1 MRFDFRENPSVGRLI
16 LALLLLAA
24 IWVVG
29 AWVLPASA
37 ALTWLTRGGYWL
49 VLAAFVIW
57 IWALTRVLPVM
68 WRTLQWTP
76 ADRWCGGAIILAGT
90 MLLVHEPPGFKI
102 LMDEI
107 HLLGTSMAMHWERAV
122 FVPQRANDLQG
133 IFELMMGMVDKRPT
147 FFPFLLCSLHD
158 LTGYRPENAFVLNG
172 VLTFV
177 LLGLS
182 YLAGRALA
190 GWRGGL
196 VAVVAWT
203 ALPLLGQ
210 NASGGGFEI
219 LNVVMILVTALL
231 AGWYYRQRDDWS
243 LVALVFSGVLLA
255 QTRYES
261 PLFLAG
267 VAAMALLVWSEQKAV
282 QLPWLAAISP
292 VFLLPVPLLA
302 RVFEARPGSWELA
315 SKPGYT
321 DVFSPANIPA
331 NLSHALVFWFD
342 SGVEQ
347 PNAPIV
353 SALGLLAVVASAA
366 ILPRILRGWS
376 QQVAA
381 VKAGLVFGGAVLLHF
396 AVMMCYF
403 WGKFDDPIIHRLSL
417 PEHLVFA
424 LAPAFALV
432 LAPRREQ
439 WLNAALVVVVVA
451 LVAGGL
457 PGMAKQSATR
467 LYYPAL
473 DTAWRREFIRDW
485 PEKDFLFID
494 QDSTIWITHQVS
506 ATPVLQARNHPENI
520 AFNLRNRMFSGI
532 YVFQRFDI
540 DEKSGALTI
549 KPDDDLG
556 PAYELE
562 PIAERSFRLDQLSRI
577 SRVVAVNTKD
587 LGRIV
592 AGPILPGTQTK
603 LPSRDAR
610 ENALLGEWL
619 KKLP

>member
-1 MRFDFRENPSVGRLI
+1 MAF
-16 LALLLLAA
+16 LLLATV
-24 IWVVG
+24 WVVG
-29 AWVLPASA
+29 KWALSA
-37 ALTWLTRGGYWL
+37 DSAMALLTRAGYWL
-49 VLAAFVIW
+49 VLAAFVVW
-57 IWALTRVLPVM
+57 VWSLTKVLPAV
-68 WRTLQWTP
+68 WRSIQWTP
-76 ADRWCGGAIILAGT
+76 ADRWCAGGIVLAGT
-90 MLLVHEPPGFKI
+90 MLLIHEPPGFKI

-133 IFELMMGMVDKRPT
+133 VFELLIGMVDKRPN
-147 FFPFLLCSLHD
+147 FFPFLLCTVHD
-158 LTGYRPENAFVLNG
+158 LTGYRPENAFLLNG
-172 VLTFV
+172 VLTFT

-196 VAVVAWT
+196 VAVLAWT

-219 LNVVMILVTALL
+219 LNVVMILATALL
-231 AGWYYRQRDDWS
+231 AGWYYRQRDDWAM
-243 LVALVFSGVLLA
+243 VAMVFSGVLLA
-255 QTRYES
+255 QSRYES

-267 VAAMALLVWSEQKAV
+267 VAAVALLVWREQKTI
-282 QLPWLAAISP
+282 QLPWLASLSP
-292 VFLLPVPLLA
+292 AFLLPVPLLA

-315 SKPGYT
+315 SKPEFT
-321 DVFSPANIPA
+321 TVFSPANIPS

-353 SALGLLAVVASAA
+353 AGLGLMAVIASVA
-366 ILPRILRGWS
+366 ILPRLLRAWS
-376 QQVAA
+376 QQAAA
-381 VKAGLVFGGAVLLHF
+381 VKIALIFGGTVMLHF
-396 AVMMCYF
+396 ALMMCYF

-417 PEHLVFA
+417 PEHLLFCLAPVFA
-424 LAPAFALV
+424 VV

-439 WLNAALVVVVVA
+439 WLSAALVIVALA
-451 LVAGGL
+451 LVASGL
-457 PGMAKQSATR
+457 PSMAKQSATR
-467 LYYPAL
+467 LYFPAL
-473 DTAWRREFIRDW
+473 DTAWRREFIRVW

-494 QDSTIWITHQVS
+494 QDSTIWITHGVS
-506 ATPVLQARNHPENI
+506 ATPVQNARGRPDAI

-532 YVFQRFDI
+532 YVFQRFEINDQT
-540 DEKSGALTI
+540 GALKI

-556 PAYELE
+556 PAFQLE
-562 PIAERSFRLDQLSRI
+562 TIAERSFRLDQLSRI
-577 SRVVAVNTKD
+577 SRVVAIDTKEF
-587 LGRIV
+587 GHVV
-592 AGPILPGTQTK
+592 AAPILPGTSSK
-603 LPSRDAR
+603 LPARDAR

>member
-1 MRFDFRENPSVGRLI
+1 LV
-16 LALLLLAA
+16 LAVLLLGAM
-24 IWVVG
+24 WVVG
-29 AWVLPASA
+29 SWALPASL
-37 ALTWLTRGGYWL
+37 ALTVLTRAGYWL
-49 VLAAFVIW
+49 VLAAFIIW
-57 IWALTRVLPVM
+57 VWSLTKVLPKI
-68 WRTLQWTP
+68 WRTIQWTP
-76 ADRWCGGAIILAGT
+76 ADRWCAVGIGLAGT
-90 MLLVHEPPGFKI
+90 LLLVHEPPGFKI

-133 IFELMMGMVDKRPT
+133 IFELMIGMVDKRPT
-147 FFPFLLCSLHD
+147 FFPFLLCTLHD

-172 VLTFV
+172 ILTFG
-177 LLGLS
+177 LLGFS

-196 VAVVAWT
+196 VAVIAWT

-219 LNVVMILVTALL
+219 LNVVMILATALL
-231 AGWYYRQRDDWS
+231 AGWYYRARDDWS
-243 LVALVFSGVLLA
+243 MVAMVFSGVLLA

-267 VAAMALLVWSEQKAV
+267 VAVVALLVWREQKSV
-282 QLPWLAAISP
+282 QLPWLAALSP
-292 VFLLPVPLLA
+292 ALLLPVPLLT

-315 SKPGYT
+315 SKPEYT
-321 DVFSPANIPA
+321 TVFSPANIPS

-347 PNAPIV
+347 PNAPII
-353 SALGLLAVVASAA
+353 SALGLVAMIACLA

-376 QQVAA
+376 QQGIALKVA
-381 VKAGLVFGGAVLLHF
+381 LVFGGTVLLHF

-417 PEHLVFA
+417 PEHILFA
-424 LAPAFALV
+424 LAPAFALA
-432 LAPRREQ
+432 LAPQRER
-439 WLNAALVVVVVA
+439 WLNAALAVTSLA
-451 LVAGGL
+451 LVASGL
-457 PGMAKQSATR
+457 PSMAKQSATR

-473 DTAWRREFIRDW
+473 DTAWRREFIRVW

-506 ATPVLQARNHPENI
+506 ATPVQQARNHPEAL

-540 DEKSGALTI
+540 DEPTGKLKI

-577 SRVVAVNTKD
+577 SRVVAISPKEGERV
-587 LGRIV
+587 V
-592 AGPILPGTQTK
+592 AGPILPGTSEK